1 MTSTWGDL
9 TAKNPGDQMLDNMW
23 DQAVADLDYLR
34 NPPDGFYALATSA
47 PNISTSSA
55 TMVDLTGFSVTITVQ
70 ANAVG
75 SGPLVQVWFTGRCS
89 SANGRF
95 DILQDGVSITGDNNA
110 TGGVPATGAI
120 SITRFI
126 AASAGAHTYKI
137 QWRSTSG
144 SINFEA
150 AGLGQL
156 YVRQVR

>member
-1 MTSTWGDL
+1 MTSTWADL
-9 TAKNPGDQMLDNMW
+9 TAKNPGDQFLDTLY
-23 DQAVADLDYLR
+23 DSIIADLDYLR
-34 NPPDGFYALATSA
+34 NPPDGFYALSTGD

-75 SGPLVQVWFTGRCS
+75 SGPLVMVVFTGRCS

-95 DILQDGVSITGDNNA
+95 DIMQDGVSITGDSSGM
-110 TGGVPATGAI
+110 GGVPATGN
-120 SITRFI
+120 ITMIRFI
-126 AASAGAHTYKI
+126 AATAGSHTYKI

-150 AGLGQL
+150 VGLGQL
-156 YVRQVR
+156 YVVQKR